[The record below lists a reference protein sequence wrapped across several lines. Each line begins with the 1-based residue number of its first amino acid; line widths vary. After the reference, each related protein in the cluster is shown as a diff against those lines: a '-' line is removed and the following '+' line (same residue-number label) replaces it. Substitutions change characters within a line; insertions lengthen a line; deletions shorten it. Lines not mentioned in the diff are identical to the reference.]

1 MRVTF
6 LFVLLLAGCSVTI
19 ETPPPPDPVLNA
31 LRYIGF
37 SEISQR
43 YELSTL
49 TGIDPVRTQWCAAFV
64 NSILAMSDIPGSET
78 VSDKPLTAR
87 SFLKWGEHVDPSD
100 IQRGDIVVFPRG
112 RSSIE
117 GHVGFYVDTR
127 IIDGYPM
134 YVILS
139 GNQSNTVDYD
149 LFTPS
154 TALDIRRYVFK
165 ETINNS
171 VPYGQTTNVR
181 NIGPDFMQN
190 QLRRPRTSY

>member
-1 MRVTF
+1 
-6 LFVLLLAGCSVTI
+6 
-19 ETPPPPDPVLNA
+19 

-64 NSILAMSDIPGSET
+64 NSILNMSDIPGSET
-78 VSDKPLTAR
+78 VSDNPLTAR
-87 SFLKWGEHVDPSD
+87 SFLKWGEPVDPAD

-112 RSSIE
+112 RSDWQ

-134 YVILS
+134 YVILG
-139 GNQSNTVDYD
+139 GNQDNTVNYD
-149 LFTPS
+149 LFAPS
-154 TALDIRRYVFK
+154 TALDIRRYVIK
-165 ETINNS
+165 E
-171 VPYGQTTNVR
+171 
-181 NIGPDFMQN
+181 
-190 QLRRPRTSY
+190 

>member
-1 MRVTF
+1 MRVIF
-6 LFVLLLAGCSVTI
+6 LSLLLLAGCSVI
-19 ETPPPPDPVLNA
+19 VETPPPPDPVLNA

-49 TGIDPVRTQWCAAFV
+49 TGIDPVHTQWCAAFV

-78 VSDKPLTAR
+78 VSDNPLTAR
-87 SFLKWGEHVDPSD
+87 SFLKWGKHVEPAD

-112 RSSIE
+112 RSSIQ
-117 GHVGFYVDTR
+117 GHVGFYIETR

-134 YVILS
+134 YVILG
-139 GNQSNTVDYD
+139 GNQDNTVNYD

-165 ETINNS
+165 EEINNS
-171 VPYGQTTNVR
+171 VPYGQK
-181 NIGPDFMQN
+181 
-190 QLRRPRTSY
+190 

>member
-1 MRVTF
+1 MRVIF
-6 LFVLLLAGCSVTI
+6 LSLLLLAGCGVTI
-19 ETPPPPDPVLNA
+19 KTPSPPDPVLNA

-64 NSILAMSDIPGSET
+64 NSILNMSDIPGSET
-78 VSDKPLTAR
+78 VSDNPLTAR
-87 SFLKWGEHVDPSD
+87 SFLKWGEPVDPAD

-112 RSSIE
+112 RSDWQ

-134 YVILS
+134 YVILG
-139 GNQSNTVDYD
+139 GNQDNTVNYD
-149 LFTPS
+149 LFAPS
-154 TALDIRRYVFK
+154 TALDIRRYVIT
-165 ETINNS
+165 E
-171 VPYGQTTNVR
+171 
-181 NIGPDFMQN
+181 
-190 QLRRPRTSY
+190 